1 MNVDNIIATILA
13 GGKSQRFGHDKST
26 AKLGDKTLLDHTIE
40 KIENKFSEILVVTNN
55 KNININKKNV
65 HIINDCIEGQLGP
78 LVGVLSAMKWVEKN
92 KKKYSWISTFP
103 CDTPYFKIDIVDE
116 MINHLRKKNSKLFFL
131 KSKKKRHNIFGLWR
145 TDLKD
150 ILENDIMNN
159 FRKVELWADK
169 IGAETIN
176 IDNSEKFG
184 NFLNINTKEDLEE
197 AKSKLKN

>member
-92 KKKYSWISTFP
+92 KKNIHGYPHSHAILHT
-103 CDTPYFKIDIVDE
+103 
-116 MINHLRKKNSKLFFL
+116 SKL
-131 KSKKKRHNIFGLWR
+131 I
-145 TDLKD
+145 
-150 ILENDIMNN
+150 
-159 FRKVELWADK
+159 
-169 IGAETIN
+169 
-176 IDNSEKFG
+176 
-184 NFLNINTKEDLEE
+184 
-197 AKSKLKN
+197 